1 MPEPDP
7 VKNTSTVVIY
17 KDGKPVEV
25 SVEEFLRMLEKLH
38 D

>member
-1 MPEPDP
+1 MSEPL
-7 VKNTSTVVIY
+7 KNDSTVVIY

-38 D
+38 G